1 MDFTGDFGLS
11 LLKSPG
17 VAMSIFQSFLPR
29 ACVALLLCFLA
40 APAVADQAALPGSA
54 QASRIAS
61 ARDRVLP
68 VVVSILTVRQDYRQG
83 GPSLSVSSGSG
94 TVISAQGHIAT
105 NAHVTQNGKSFRIVF
120 ADGRELPAKLVGT
133 DTLSDLAV
141 LQVQPPTPE
150 VFRYAEFA
158 TELDIQPGDT
168 VLAMGAPWGLSNSMS
183 AGVVNNPRR
192 LLVSLFDDEAEYE
205 DSLSEDEPT
214 GRYYAWIQHDASIAP
229 GNSGGPL
236 VDLNGRIVG
245 VNTRGMIVGGDL
257 AFAIPGP
264 DAGRI
269 VRALIEKGRVARV
282 SLGFRIRSLKGTR
295 ETEGVLVNSVERGSP
310 PEKAGLRAGDRIV
323 SLNGQPITAL
333 QPVDVPQVQQ
343 AIAELPINSR
353 VLLRIDRDG
362 KQQDITL
369 VAEAQRVERGKEQAL
384 AAYGISASELTPEM
398 GKRRSLEARSG
409 VLVTGV
415 KPGGP
420 AAQARP
426 EVTAGMVITAING
439 KRVNALSDLL
449 AAAMQGSEDKP
460 LVLQIESS
468 GEQRLSLLTPVVGDQ
483 AREPL
488 PELPKSWVGVE
499 VQPFTGSLAKEVG
512 LPGPGYRI
520 ARIYPGSPLG
530 AAGAHVGD
538 LLVSLNKEP
547 LKPGNDVSS
556 EEFDQRVHDLDVSAK
571 GVFGAMRDGK
581 PLQFEVTAGPS
592 PTETSGLR
600 TLAIGRLR
608 AQLRELGFYD
618 RVALRL
624 PSTAQGVY
632 IDGVESGGAAG
643 LAHLKRGDV
652 VTRLG
657 DTDVNDPTKLSRAL
671 EQALAAR
678 KDGLIPLMVI
688 RGNQTKI
695 LYLERYW
702 LNADA
707 PESTR

>member
-1 MDFTGDFGLS
+1 MSSLS
-11 LLKSPG
+11 LRCR
-17 VAMSIFQSFLPR
+17 R
-29 ACVALLLCFLA
+29 ALAALLLVSCIT
-40 APAVADQAALPGSA
+40 PAFADQAAMSAPA
-54 QASRIAS
+54 QASRIAA

-94 TVISAQGHIAT
+94 TVVSAQGHIAT
-105 NAHVTQNGKSFRIVF
+105 NAHVTQNGKSFRVVF

-141 LQVQPPTPE
+141 LQVQPPRPE
-150 VFRYAEFA
+150 TFAYAEFA
-158 TELDIQPGDT
+158 TELDLKPGDT

-183 AGVVNNPRR
+183 LGVVNNPRR

-257 AFAIPGP
+257 AFAIPGAE
-264 DAGRI
+264 AGRI
-269 VRALIEKGRVARV
+269 VKTLIAKGRVARV
-282 SLGFRIRSLKGTR
+282 SLGFRIRSLKGTPY
-295 ETEGVLVNSVERGSP
+295 TEGVLVNSVERGSP
-310 PEKAGLRAGDRIV
+310 PETAGLQAGDRIV

-333 QPVDVPQVQQ
+333 QPVDVPRVQQ
-343 AIAELPINSR
+343 AIAELPIDSK
-353 VLLRIDRDG
+353 VSLRIERDG
-362 KQQDITL
+362 SRKDIALTA
-369 VAEAQRVERGKEQAL
+369 VAQRVERGKEQAL

-398 GKRRSLEARSG
+398 GKRRNLEARAG

-420 AAQARP
+420 AAVARP
-426 EVTAGMVITAING
+426 EIAAGMVINAING
-439 KRVNALSDLL
+439 KPVSTLADLVS
-449 AAAMQGSEDKP
+449 AAATATEDKP
-460 LVLQIESS
+460 LVLQLESD
-468 GEQRLSLLTPVVGDQ
+468 GEQRLSLLKPMQGDQ
-483 AREPL
+483 AHDPL

-512 LPGPGYRI
+512 LPSAGYRI

-530 AAGAHVGD
+530 TAGARVGD
-538 LLVSLNKEP
+538 LLVSLNGEV
-547 LKPGNDVSS
+547 LKPSNDVSS
-556 EEFDQRVHDLDVSAK
+556 EEFDQRVHDLDVAAK
-571 GVFGAMRDGK
+571 GKFGALRAGK
-581 PLQFEVTAGPS
+581 PVELDVVAAPS
-592 PTETSGLR
+592 PTDTSGLR

-618 RVALRL
+618 RVGLRL
-624 PSTAQGVY
+624 PNSVRGVY
-632 IDGVESGGAAG
+632 VDGVESGGAAG
-643 LAHLKRGDV
+643 LSHLRRGDV
-652 VTRLG
+652 ITRLG
-657 DTDVNDPTKLSRAL
+657 GIDVDDPTGLSRAL

-678 KDGLIPLMVI
+678 EDGLIPLVVV

-702 LNADA
+702 LKADA
-707 PESTR
+707 TESNP

>member
-1 MDFTGDFGLS
+1 MRTVS
-11 LLKSPG
+11 LP
-17 VAMSIFQSFLPR
+17 PR
-29 ACVALLLCFLA
+29 RALAALLLLA
-40 APAVADQAALPGSA
+40 SATSAGLAPRAFADQANVPVPVE
-54 QASRIAS
+54 ASRIAA

-94 TVISAQGHIAT
+94 TVVSAQGHIAT
-105 NAHVTQNGKSFRIVF
+105 NAHVTQNGKSFRVVF

-141 LQVQPPTPE
+141 LQVQPPRPE
-150 VFRYAEFA
+150 TFAFAEFSP
-158 TELDIQPGDT
+158 TLDLKPGDT

-264 DAGRI
+264 EAGRI
-269 VRALIEKGRVARV
+269 VRTLIDKGRVERV
-282 SLGFRIRSLKGTR
+282 SLGFRIRSLKGTPYDA
-295 ETEGVLVNSVERGSP
+295 GVLVNGVERGSA
-310 PEKAGLRAGDRIV
+310 PEKAGLQAGDRIL
-323 SLNGQPITAL
+323 SLNGQPIAAP
-333 QPVDVPQVQQ
+333 QPVDVPRVQQ
-343 AIAELPINSR
+343 AIAELPIDSK
-353 VLLRIDRDG
+353 VHL
-362 KQQDITL
+362 Q
-369 VAEAQRVERGKEQAL
+369 VERGGKVRDIVLTAAAQPVERGNEAAL
-384 AAYGISASELTPEM
+384 AAYGISASQLTPAM
-398 GKRRSLEARSG
+398 GRRRNLEARAG

-420 AAQARP
+420 AAVARP
-426 EVTAGMVITAING
+426 EIGPGMVISAVDG
-439 KRVNALSDLL
+439 KPVASFADLL
-449 AAAMQGSEDKP
+449 AAAARAREDKP
-460 LVLQIESS
+460 LVLQLETD
-468 GEQRLSLLTPVVGDQ
+468 GEQRLSLLKPEVGDR
-483 AREPL
+483 ANDPL

-512 LPGPGYRI
+512 LPSAGYRI
-520 ARIYPGSPLG
+520 ARVYPGSPLG
-530 AAGAHVGD
+530 RAGAKVGD
-538 LLVSLNKEP
+538 LLVSVDGDP
-547 LKPGNDVSS
+547 LKPSNDVSS
-556 EEFDQRVHDLDVSAK
+556 EEFEQRVHDLDVQAK
-571 GVFGAMRDGK
+571 AHFGIVRDGK
-581 PLQFEVTAGPS
+581 PQRLEVTVSPS

-600 TLAIGRLR
+600 TLAVGRLR

-618 RVALRL
+618 RVGLKL
-624 PSTAQGVY
+624 PSERQGVF

-652 VTRLG
+652 ITRLG
-657 DTDVNDPTKLSRAL
+657 DQDVSDPTSLSRAL

-678 KDGLIPLMVI
+678 ADGLIPLQVI
-688 RGNQTKI
+688 RGNQTRI

-707 PESTR
+707 PEASR